1 MNIFREFEDKIKACY
16 KIISKQNN
24 YPNDLDLSKCVIE
37 LPRDEAHGD
46 LASNIAL
53 VLAKPL
59 LKNPKEIAE
68 LFVTEIEK
76 EESVIFAKI
85 AGPGFINIYLD
96 QSRWG
101 KEIADILDKGIEYGK
116 NNLGVKQNINI
127 EFVSANPTGPLHA
140 AHARGAIL
148 GDVLA
153 NLMNFSGYNVTR
165 EYYINDA
172 GSQIDTLSK
181 SAFLRY
187 CESLGETSTNIP
199 EGLYPGDYLIEVGEY
214 LASKFKNKIKYFSED
229 EVNEEIGPI
238 VVDIM
243 MDLIKKD
250 L

>member
-1 MNIFREFEDKIKACY
+1 MNIFKEFEDKIKTYY

-59 LKNPKEIAE
+59 LKNPKEIAD

-76 EESVIFAKI
+76 DESVISAKI

-101 KEIADILDKGIEYGK
+101 KEIADILNEGIEYGK

-140 AHARGAIL
+140 AHAR
-148 GDVLA
+148 
-153 NLMNFSGYNVTR
+153 
-165 EYYINDA
+165 
-172 GSQIDTLSK
+172 
-181 SAFLRY
+181 
-187 CESLGETSTNIP
+187 
-199 EGLYPGDYLIEVGEY
+199 
-214 LASKFKNKIKYFSED
+214 
-229 EVNEEIGPI
+229 
-238 VVDIM
+238 
-243 MDLIKKD
+243 
-250 L
+250 